1 MIALQPRVP
10 TVTRPLPLPA
20 ATARATPISP
30 SSFLPHHRYH
40 RPALRGP
47 DAVDFLEKMMARGV
61 FPDLQNFSGHI
72 EHLTNAD
79 DLIGMA

>member
-1 MIALQPRVP
+1 
-10 TVTRPLPLPA
+10 
-20 ATARATPISP
+20 
-30 SSFLPHHRYH
+30 
-40 RPALRGP
+40 
-47 DAVDFLEKMMARGV
+47 VDFLEKMMARGV